1 MVCGKNSIYKERRM
15 EENTERALHGVVDT
29 VMALLAIA
37 AMVFLITG
45 AQKLFV
51 QDRKYIQQNTT
62 ITDQPA
68 YVQDYESW
76 PNNSVYDGECDL
88 AEAYSIVA
96 ENIEACNGIYL
107 TNKNMQGAV
116 NLLQK
121 QYGGLSLKENL
132 KIGNTQIL
140 MNELSGGNNSSVFN
154 IYYDLD
160 ANGRLKGIY
169 LARK

>member
-1 MVCGKNSIYKERRM
+1 M

-29 VMALLAIA
+29 VMALLAIV

>member
-68 YVQDYESW
+68 YVQDYGSW
-76 PNNSVYDGECDL
+76 PNNS
-88 AEAYSIVA
+88 
-96 ENIEACNGIYL
+96 
-107 TNKNMQGAV
+107 
-116 NLLQK
+116 
-121 QYGGLSLKENL
+121 
-132 KIGNTQIL
+132 
-140 MNELSGGNNSSVFN
+140 F
-154 IYYDLD
+154 
-160 ANGRLKGIY
+160 
-169 LARK
+169 